1 MYGKIT
7 IILAIYTVLVF
18 PVTFFGGSL
27 LEKYIHI
34 PSIYSRFLELLI
46 YLIPLYALIIVILG
60 HKSINENEGYG
71 LWLKISMGVGYLI
84 ITGIILFIIFIVYK
98 FITEGLNLGGIR

>member
-7 IILAIYTVLVF
+7 IILAIFTVLVF
-18 PVTFFGGSL
+18 PVTFFAGSL

-34 PSIYSRFLELLI
+34 PRIYIRFMELLV

-60 HKSINENEGYG
+60 HKSININEGYG
-71 LWLKISMGVGYLI
+71 LWLKISMGVGYLV
-84 ITGIILFIIFIVYK
+84 ITSIVLFIIFIVYNLFTK
-98 FITEGLNLGGIR
+98 GLNLGGIR